1 MGMIQEFKEFAMKGN
16 VVDLAVGVVI
26 GGAFGAIVN
35 SMVGDIVMPV
45 IGVLTGGVD
54 FTGLAFKVG
63 EASIAY
69 GKFIQS
75 VFTFLIIAAVLF
87 LVIKAMNATKK
98 AEAAAPAP
106 PAGPSSTDQLLME
119 IRDALKK

>member
-54 FTGLAFKVG
+54 FSGLAFKVG

-75 VFTFLIIAAVLF
+75 VFTFLIIASVLF
-87 LVIKAMNATKK
+87 LVIKAMNATKQ